1 MGFSM
6 KEISERLGHESI
18 KTTLDTYGHL
28 YPDKDVKLAEALN
41 RLRRPGSKKNNN
53 DNNDNEAYEQHM
65 RNIWKVS

>member
-1 MGFSM
+1 MLIEMGFSM

-41 RLRRPGSKKNNN
+41 KLRRPDTKE
-53 DNNDNEAYEQHM
+53 DNNGTNSSADPE
-65 RNIWKVS
+65 